1 MPDIECRLSGRSGQC
16 SWYERGK
23 KVTRSALEKRYGR
36 RAVED
41 AKQAATAKPKRQAP
55 VPAQARPQ
63 RQAPVPVPVQ
73 VRSQRPLPK
82 VPKSPVPAQVRPQRQ
97 VQQPVQQDVVCQ
109 RRSPGSNCV
118 WYYRGKRITLRELQ
132 KKVSKATIDA
142 ARQQRQA
149 APVPV
154 VKVSPPKPKAPL
166 PQPTEV
172 EPKRPASEK
181 QVQAVERFLETIES
195 CRLPSGLT
203 AAEVQNPN
211 FISPYLE
218 YYQLYMV
225 NHYLPTF
232 GAKNSCGGFSNF
244 KLEAEY
250 TNNNAVILTLP
261 QKFNTVAEAAWAQ
274 YRQGKCQ
281 LFVPQFYI
289 NVDDIL
295 HAVSLVVDFKAE
307 VIEFVEPTGAEW
319 STALFLELTKY
330 KSQTVLK
337 SFAVVPAILACVV
350 GLSETECRFFGIL
363 YNWLR
368 LLCSCSS
375 MVIRNNL
382 IRYKQK
388 YRSMVSSFVCHMWN
402 VVSKAGLLGRGAPL
416 SLENTA
422 KYLRQV
428 IKLGEDSKQATG
440 KERQQLVRQIQELQ
454 RQREENEMWAL
465 QLVLPKGE
473 KPVAPLQSKTPYQ
486 PQPGDP
492 PAPVS
497 AKKSPVEFLNL
508 LLAEGKKKCDWP
520 REMTAEDRQDPYT
533 QFFPYR
539 AYYLRYMLQ
548 HELPKLGYTQGCVT
562 KEELDIGLEMI
573 TGFHVVS
580 AQPSIE
586 EFEMQVRSLLS
597 DPTCNLIVTRLGWNL
612 PGVGAHAMSL
622 VIDTRRRQI
631 EYMEPN
637 GPDTTWADNVSD
649 FLRRYFSKGVV
660 LKNFTFVPPLQA
672 CSARIQYEDYCAH
685 YSLLYN
691 WLRVACDS
699 CSANTIAS
707 TFSKYSV
714 DQNLKII
721 NAFTCH
727 MWKKMRDIGFLGN
740 GMPLNAQNVKNHLH
754 ELIELKKSIDDETD
768 PLTKMEL
775 MKEFSVKLRR
785 IDERK
790 KWADELVQR
799 G

>member
-1 MPDIECRLSGRSGQC
+1 MPDIECRPTRTGQC

-23 KVTRSALEKRYGR
+23 KVTRSALEKKYGR
-36 RAVED
+36 KAVED
-41 AKQAATAKPKRQAP
+41 AKQAATAKPRKQALKSPVAKPVAPAPVSKPPRQAP
-55 VPAQARPQ
+55 ALVSVKQPT
-63 RQAPVPVPVQ
+63 
-73 VRSQRPLPK
+73 
-82 VPKSPVPAQVRPQRQ
+82 Q
-97 VQQPVQQDVVCQ
+97 VQEVVCQ

-142 ARQQRQA
+142 ARQQQQPSPPVQVA
-149 APVPV
+149 A
-154 VKVSPPKPKAPL
+154 VKVSSPKP
-166 PQPTEV
+166 QPPPIDI
-172 EPKRPASEK
+172 EPKRPAT
-181 QVQAVERFLETIES
+181 QQQADAVERFLQTVDS
-195 CRLPSGLT
+195 CKLPSGMT
-203 AAEVQNPN
+203 AAEVQSPSN
-211 FISPYLE
+211 FITPYLE

-232 GAKNSCGGFSNF
+232 GVKSSCGGFSNF
-244 KLEAEY
+244 KLEADY
-250 TNNNAVILTLP
+250 SNRTAKILTLP
-261 QKFNTVAEAAWAQ
+261 QKFNTVVEAAWSQ
-274 YRQGKCQ
+274 YRQGQCQ
-281 LFVPQFYI
+281 LFVPQFY
-289 NVDDIL
+289 VSVGDTL
-295 HAVSLVVDFKAE
+295 HAASLVVDFKAE
-307 VIEFVEPTGAEW
+307 LIEFVEPTGADW
-319 STALFLELTKY
+319 STSLFLELTRY

-382 IRYKQK
+382 LRYKQK
-388 YRSMVSSFVCHMWN
+388 YRSMVSGFICHMWQ
-402 VVSKAGLLGRGAPL
+402 VVAKAGLLGRGAPL

-428 IKLGEDSKQATG
+428 IKLMEDSKQATG
-440 KERQQLVRQIQELQ
+440 RERQQLVQQIQELQ
-454 RQREENEMWAL
+454 RQREENERWAL

-473 KPVAPLQSKTPYQ
+473 KPLIPLQSKTPYQ

-520 REMTAEDRQDPYT
+520 RQMTDKDKEDPYT
-533 QFFPYR
+533 QFFAYR

-548 HELPKLGYTQGCVT
+548 HELPKLGYTQGCVAN
-562 KEELDIGLEMI
+562 KELDIALEMI

-580 AQPSIE
+580 AQPSIA
-586 EFEMQVRSLLS
+586 EFEMEVRSLLA
-597 DPTCNLIVTRLGWNL
+597 DPGCNLIVVALGWNL
-612 PGVGAHAMSL
+612 PGVGGHAMSL

-649 FLRRYFSKGVV
+649 FLRRYFSQGVV
-660 LKNFTFVPPLQA
+660 LKDFTFVPPLQA
-672 CSARIQYEDYCAH
+672 CSTRIQYEEYCAH

-707 TFSKYSV
+707 TFAKYSV

-727 MWKKMRDIGFLGN
+727 MWKKMQAVGLLGG
-740 GMPLNAQNVKNHLH
+740 GMPLNAQNFKSNLN
-754 ELIELKKSIDDETD
+754 ELVELKKHIDDETD
-768 PLTKMEL
+768 SVRKMEL
-775 MKEFSVKLRR
+775 IREFSQKIRR
-785 IDERK
+785 IDERR